1 MSLAI
6 EMAIKKL
13 LTLSQM
19 DEMDLGFY
27 KRNTVIVHLQSC
39 FLMPPRFVVPSH
51 YLLTLL
57 PTFVFLL

>member
-1 MSLAI
+1 MTPAI

-13 LTLSQM
+13 LSLSQM

-27 KRNTVIVHLQSC
+27 KRNAVIVHLDSC
-39 FLMPPRFVVPSH
+39 FLMSPRFAVPSH

-57 PTFVFLL
+57 PTIVFLL